1 MTELTIKELRNRT
14 GMSQRAFAEHF
25 GFSVRTL
32 QGWERG
38 KQPPEGTVQMI
49 TRILQLEAKQHENKE

>member
-1 MTELTIKELRNRT
+1 MNELTIKDLRAQT
-14 GMSQRAFAEHF
+14 GMSQRQFAEHF

-49 TRILQLEAKQHENKE
+49 TRILQLEAEQNEQKE